1 MRQPPRIEVHASKA
15 EDGDARVEEDDRG
28 LETVVEGDQEV
39 VHNHKVAG
47 VVLADD
53 DDGGDD
59 EVVAVADDRIQD
71 VAEAVADHTYVAG
84 VVEVAQKDPGEVVG
98 AGADVDVD
106 VYGRTLFF

>member
-1 MRQPPRIEVHASKA
+1 VHASKA

-53 DDGGDD
+53 DDGDD
-59 EVVAVADDRIQD
+59 EVVVVADNRIQD
-71 VAEAVADHTYVAG
+71 VAEVVVDHTYVAG
-84 VVEVAQKDPGEVVG
+84 VVEVAQKDPGEAVG
-98 AGADVDVD
+98 ADADADVD
-106 VYGRTLFF
+106 VYGRTLFFFLTLSCKER

>member
-1 MRQPPRIEVHASKA
+1 MHASKA

-53 DDGGDD
+53 DGDD
-59 EVVAVADDRIQD
+59 KVVAVADDRIQD
-71 VAEAVADHTYVAG
+71 VAEVVVDHTYVAG
-84 VVEVAQKDPGEVVG
+84 VVEVAHKDPGEVAHKDPGEV
-98 AGADVDVD
+98 AGADADAD